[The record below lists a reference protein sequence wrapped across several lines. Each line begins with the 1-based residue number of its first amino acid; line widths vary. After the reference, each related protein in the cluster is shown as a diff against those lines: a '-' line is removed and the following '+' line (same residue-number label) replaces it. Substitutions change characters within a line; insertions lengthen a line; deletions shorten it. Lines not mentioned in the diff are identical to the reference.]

1 MSQVVVCIYI
11 RSWMRFVVCT
21 LYGNLFSYWYYYFY
35 ILRSPCYTSLNGKS
49 EKKERKKEKMER
61 GWLVYTGEGVR
72 VKRGT
77 NITDSN
83 VQQRIYSILY
93 SMYICIGEGGCY
105 NNNRNTEKE
114 RRVYYIIVVA
124 SLLPWLI
131 SLWWIWRNTPC
142 TFLFRLVY
150 RVDNDFIFSIQFLY
164 TPPWRRRRRRKK
176 KKHISIWHIYLMCRG
191 EEVKVLG
198 KKWKEHVNN
207 TFAIVGNQYIASRQ
221 RVRDFHEVTSTKSH
235 WLTS

>member
-1 MSQVVVCIYI
+1 MLCVHYTEICSPTDIIISIFSALLVT
-11 RSWMRFVVCT
+11 RLSME
-21 LYGNLFSYWYYYFY
+21 NL
-35 ILRSPCYTSLNGKS
+35 
-49 EKKERKKEKMER
+49 KKKKRKKEKMER

-124 SLLPWLI
+124 SLLP
-131 SLWWIWRNTPC
+131 
-142 TFLFRLVY
+142 
-150 RVDNDFIFSIQFLY
+150 
-164 TPPWRRRRRRKK
+164 
-176 KKHISIWHIYLMCRG
+176 
-191 EEVKVLG
+191 
-198 KKWKEHVNN
+198 
-207 TFAIVGNQYIASRQ
+207 
-221 RVRDFHEVTSTKSH
+221 
-235 WLTS
+235 